1 MYHLNYNSRRLFYN
15 IDIDQF
21 KAGTSGKTHEMQSIV
36 LEEMKGGAAM
46 EEFLVEEEHV
56 HDPIDQ
62 TEVVAIEV
70 HE

>member
-1 MYHLNYNSRRLFYN
+1 
-15 IDIDQF
+15 
-21 KAGTSGKTHEMQSIV
+21 
-36 LEEMKGGAAM
+36 MKGGAAM

-62 TEVVAIEV
+62 TKVVAIEV

>member
-1 MYHLNYNSRRLFYN
+1 
-15 IDIDQF
+15 
-21 KAGTSGKTHEMQSIV
+21 
-36 LEEMKGGAAM
+36 MKGVAM